1 MKSGQIEREED
12 RNKDVQERE
21 RVKRTMRLIDREKE
35 IEIEREKKEII
46 YKI

>member
-1 MKSGQIEREED
+1 MYKR
-12 RNKDVQERE
+12 ERE

-35 IEIEREKKEII
+35 IEIEREKKEIR

>member
-1 MKSGQIEREED
+1 MESSQIEREED

-35 IEIEREKKEII
+35 IEIEREKKEIR

>member
-1 MKSGQIEREED
+1 MKSSQIEREED

-35 IEIEREKKEII
+35 IEIEREKKEIR